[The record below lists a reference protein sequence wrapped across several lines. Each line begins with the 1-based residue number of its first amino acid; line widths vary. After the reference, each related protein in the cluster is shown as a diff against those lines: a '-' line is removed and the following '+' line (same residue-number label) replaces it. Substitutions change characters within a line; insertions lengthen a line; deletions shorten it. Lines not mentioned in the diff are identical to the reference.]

1 MPIVYSMPMPTPH
14 YYTSAPYCSTSPCFT
29 PSLRDTCWIFL
40 AIWLAPTI
48 LGVAFSLLAM
58 MVRIGFIMMCIHTLT
73 SFFCPFPSACFPS
86 ARSQARACPSTN
98 ANTSGRTVR
107 EELNK
112 TSVGGNES
120 APEHETVPRRHDL
133 SSMRVEKGKA
143 EVTLIVSAPGVATE
157 DLEVLTLSN
166 TIHVKGSSTANG
178 EVWSVNQQISVAAH
192 SDIDIE
198 SACATHANGVVTI
211 RMKRKAGKNIPI
223 LKLQPDRVNL
233 HEAHGQH
240 TESIEK
246 DTENAQADTDESLET
261 KPISATA
268 STSAQDDWESLPN
281 AAME

>member
-1 MPIVYSMPMPTPH
+1 M
-14 YYTSAPYCSTSPCFT
+14 
-29 PSLRDTCWIFL
+29 
-40 AIWLAPTI
+40 
-48 LGVAFSLLAM
+48 G
-58 MVRIGFIMMCIHTLT
+58 
-73 SFFCPFPSACFPS
+73 
-86 ARSQARACPSTN
+86 
-98 ANTSGRTVR
+98 
-107 EELNK
+107 
-112 TSVGGNES
+112 
-120 APEHETVPRRHDL
+120 RHDL

-246 DTENAQADTDESLET
+246 TRRMPRRTQTKVSRPSPSAPRHRPRLKMIGSLCQT
-261 KPISATA
+261 
-268 STSAQDDWESLPN
+268 LPWSR
-281 AAME
+281 ACRIAHCEPKQRP